1 MSILRHGPHSPRQPS
16 SRRMG
21 RRRVLEAAMMR
32 TCSHHLLATVPVSC
46 NKPVLVTVAGAGLCS
61 ADYPAAAHLTT
72 VCATPVQAAE
82 CCVVP
87 PPGCE
92 EPVVSI
98 RRQL

>member
-1 MSILRHGPHSPRQPS
+1 MSALHHGPHSPRQPS

-32 TCSHHLLATVPVSC
+32 TCSHHLLATIPVSC

-72 VCATPVQAAE
+72 VCATPLQAAE
-82 CCVVP
+82 CCVV
-87 PPGCE
+87 PGCE

-98 RRQL
+98 RWQL